1 MYTRVVAALAMSASA
16 GCGFEHGSLNGGSTP
31 TADAP
36 ADPTDGSIDDT
47 PPAARCPDFY
57 VSGYRITTT
66 LTTWLD
72 AEHACEADS
81 QGLTHLVVF
90 DDDGER
96 AAIAL
101 VIQPVGDAWVGIVR
115 DPGGNAPWPWRYVTG
130 GAATFAPWESS
141 EPNNMS
147 GDQYV
152 AVLRQSSSLMY
163 DYGALNLEYAVCEC
177 DKKPAVN
184 ADYDPATN

>member
-1 MYTRVVAALAMSASA
+1 M
-16 GCGFEHGSLNGGSTP
+16 GSTSP
-31 TADAP
+31 TADAAGVGDGTA
-36 ADPTDGSIDDT
+36 ADSTT
-47 PPAARCPDFY
+47 AASCPDFY
-57 VSGYRITTT
+57 VSGYRITPTQ
-66 LTTWLD
+66 TTWLD

-81 QGLTHLVVF
+81 DGLTHLVVF

-101 VIQPVGDAWVGIVR
+101 VIQPVGDVWVGIVR
-115 DPGGNAPWPWRYVTG
+115 DPGGAAPWPWRYVTG
-130 GAATFAPWESS
+130 GPATYAPWEGS

-152 AVLRQSSSLMY
+152 AVLRQSSSFMY

-177 DKKPAVN
+177 DLKPPVN
-184 ADYDPATN
+184 ADYDPLTN